1 LGLPSYDDDDAHGLD
16 LIAANTTGV
25 LEDVPSSIRDPQIL
39 LSGSLNFNDSNVLD
53 AIPRSP
59 RSILISGGV
68 QRNDGSPDRSFGTSW
83 WRPGKD
89 LWRKKNLQRLVTQ
102 LGVPLP
108 AGSFSPAERVETLSS
123 VLLDKRRSTPAS
135 TSAPAQS
142 STHALDTSISREKI
156 ALSPLQELLATMAP
170 TTPLTSPKTSPSKS
184 PSKTQKSGKDV
195 GVFSSARQDLASS
208 RPASTCSNASA
219 DHASLGFVGNQA
231 PLVIDEPHSLD
242 RESSHL
248 SSDGVNTSSP
258 SKASQWLHVIMQLIP
273 PPISGSGS
281 VETLSA
287 SDSSTTS
294 SMNILDKTPACDC
307 VRVALIFRGSDGSSA
322 PPSSRFLKLVYGL
335 GRLVP
340 LASAAARD
348 IFTGGLDTTGSRHG
362 SWALHCSSAS
372 AQAVFYVPALIELE
386 IGRTFDA
393 STKQSID
400 GLVGNCY
407 VTIVYTENEFEVA
420 ERSHLLVGDFH
431 WLVITVQP
439 VSGGR
444 NRVLGRMKPGHPQ
457 LSIFGPTAKIVSDEA
472 LPALLQVSLFVVSFY
487 LFIVELIIFSQCA
500 VMTAEV
506 ACRIISSG
514 EENYVSSRQERIGL
528 FHLSAHSLFPTTVFV
543 SLNAVLSV
551 DSAA

>member
-1 LGLPSYDDDDAHGLD
+1 
-16 LIAANTTGV
+16 
-25 LEDVPSSIRDPQIL
+25 
-39 LSGSLNFNDSNVLD
+39 
-53 AIPRSP
+53 
-59 RSILISGGV
+59 
-68 QRNDGSPDRSFGTSW
+68 
-83 WRPGKD
+83 
-89 LWRKKNLQRLVTQ
+89 
-102 LGVPLP
+102 
-108 AGSFSPAERVETLSS
+108 
-123 VLLDKRRSTPAS
+123 
-135 TSAPAQS
+135 
-142 STHALDTSISREKI
+142 
-156 ALSPLQELLATMAP
+156 M
-170 TTPLTSPKTSPSKS
+170 
-184 PSKTQKSGKDV
+184 
-195 GVFSSARQDLASS
+195 
-208 RPASTCSNASA
+208 
-219 DHASLGFVGNQA
+219 
-231 PLVIDEPHSLD
+231 
-242 RESSHL
+242 
-248 SSDGVNTSSP
+248 
-258 SKASQWLHVIMQLIP
+258 
-273 PPISGSGS
+273 
-281 VETLSA
+281 
-287 SDSSTTS
+287 
-294 SMNILDKTPACDC
+294 
-307 VRVALIFRGSDGSSA
+307 
-322 PPSSRFLKLVYGL
+322 
-335 GRLVP
+335 
-340 LASAAARD
+340 
-348 IFTGGLDTTGSRHG
+348 
-362 SWALHCSSAS
+362 HCSSAS

-420 ERSHLLVGDFH
+420 ERSHHLVGDFH

-487 LFIVELIIFSQCA
+487 LFIVELIIFFQCA